1 MSVKTVFFFFFY
13 FFSFYYYY
21 CVLHFFKHSPKGILG
36 DPGAVGQVGRKASKV
51 LKNGWESRQD
61 AILNAPILRLIRML
75 VSDWA
80 QKIFLCPI
88 IGKHLSLCF
97 CDFLIRRSLPVDSTV
112 QYLSGSCVGAF
123 FEKNFSVQI
132 GPTKPKISHNLA
144 CEVRFPYNRIHL
156 SCRYVSN
163 LFILTSWEKKYEI
176 VAYIVNLWGYTEILP
191 NLKCTNRR
199 NQNVDWWKVN
209 SLTLEYL

>member
-1 MSVKTVFFFFFY
+1 MSVKTVFFFFFFFFWFFV

-21 CVLHFFKHSPKGILG
+21 CLLHFFKHSPKGILG

-61 AILNAPILRLIRML
+61 AILNAPILRLIRIL

-97 CDFLIRRSLPVDSTV
+97 CDFLIRRSLPVNSTV
-112 QYLSGSCVGAF
+112 YHTCLARGSFLREEF
-123 FEKNFSVQI
+123 FS
-132 GPTKPKISHNLA
+132 A
-144 CEVRFPYNRIHL
+144 NRAH
-156 SCRYVSN
+156 
-163 LFILTSWEKKYEI
+163 K
-176 VAYIVNLWGYTEILP
+176 TEDNP
-191 NLKCTNRR
+191 
-199 NQNVDWWKVN
+199 
-209 SLTLEYL
+209 

>member
-1 MSVKTVFFFFFY
+1 MSVKTVFFFFF
-13 FFSFYYYY
+13 FFFFFPFIIIIVSYTSSNTAPRASLDTQGRSVRSDERRRNESFKERVRERTNSTTYSNAS
-21 CVLHFFKHSPKGILG
+21 LWLG
-36 DPGAVGQVGRKASKV
+36 TKNIFVPNHRQASV
-51 LKNGWESRQD
+51 AL
-61 AILNAPILRLIRML
+61 
-75 VSDWA
+75 
-80 QKIFLCPI
+80 FLWFSYTKKFTC
-88 IGKHLSLCF
+88 KLDCL
-97 CDFLIRRSLPVDSTV
+97 L
-112 QYLSGSCVGAF
+112 YLSGSCVGAF